1 MAREGKKVMQ
11 FLSDRRYIAHVVDG
25 GCRFMDAAVAVKEPT
40 RRPAKRRVAG
50 RATSVVRDGED
61 GPIVV

>member
-1 MAREGKKVMQ
+1 VSKIESAASYFGDVN
-11 FLSDRRYIAHVVDG
+11 VVDG

-40 RRPAKRRVAG
+40 RPPAKRWVAG